1 MQFNNHTEKNS
12 VANNQNQT
20 CPKCKFDNHAVAIYC
35 EICFYPLNLS
45 TPFPNSS
52 QVEALAP
59 AESKSSNF
67 LSFQKELQK
76 PSVISGLA
84 ILGLAIALWIN
95 YFIARRPTYV
105 SSPTGESLALYNSM
119 SQVRNVPPGLF
130 SYGGALYFASLV
142 AHGIN
147 DAMIQNHPGFD
158 LRYTK
163 PIDRDQSYSNGIK
176 MLLDGEL
183 SFAFNARPLT
193 NKEYSQ
199 GNLRN
204 ISLQQIP
211 IAIDGVVFFGN
222 NNLSVENLSLDLVKD
237 IFEGKITNWQQ
248 LGGEDLPIIPVLLTP
263 EDLTI
268 LGLENSASVPQTTQ
282 YISNYTLAIRKVI
295 ATPGAISFASAS
307 LIQDQQAIK
316 IFNLAE
322 ENSTNYI
329 KPMIKGMPNLELF
342 KNGSYPLTR
351 RLFVVIRRDGTPD
364 YLAGKAYI
372 QMLLSTEGQEIVKE
386 SGFVPLY
393 TE

>member
-1 MQFNNHTEKNS
+1 MHFDNRSEKAS
-12 VANNQNQT
+12 TARNQNT
-20 CPKCKFDNHAVAIYC
+20 CPKCKFENHTAAIYC

-52 QVEALAP
+52 RVEAPTP

-67 LSFQKELQK
+67 LKELQK

-84 ILGLAIALWIN
+84 VLGLAIALWIN
-95 YFIARRPTYV
+95 YFIDRRPTYL
-105 SSPTGESLALYNSM
+105 SSPTGENLALYNSM
-119 SQVRNVPPGLF
+119 SQVKNVPQGLF

-147 DAMIQNHPGFD
+147 DAMTQNHPGFD

-163 PIDRDQSYSNGIK
+163 PIDHDRSYSNGIK

-183 SFAFNARPLT
+183 SFAFNGRPLT
-193 NKEYSQ
+193 NEEYSQ
-199 GNLRN
+199 ANLRN
-204 ISLQQIP
+204 ISIQQIP

-222 NNLSVENLSLDLVKD
+222 NNLSIENLSLDRVKD
-237 IFEGKITNWQQ
+237 IFTGKITNWQQ

-263 EDLTI
+263 ENI
-268 LGLENSASVPQTTQ
+268 EIFGLENTNNIPKTTQ
-282 YISNYTLAIRKVI
+282 YVSNYTLALRKVI

-307 LIQDQQAIK
+307 LVQNQQMIQV
-316 IFNLAE
+316 FGLAE
-322 ENSTNYI
+322 QNSANYVNPI
-329 KPMIKGMPNLELF
+329 AANKPNLKLF

-351 RLFVVIRRDGTPD
+351 RLFLVIRRDGTPD
-364 YLAGKAYI
+364 HLAGKAYI
-372 QMLLSTEGQEIVKE
+372 QMLLSAEGQEIVKE

-393 TE
+393 GK

>member
-1 MQFNNHTEKNS
+1 MQFNDRTEKNS

-84 ILGLAIALWIN
+84 VLGLAIALWIN

-105 SSPTGESLALYNSM
+105 SSPTEESLALYNSM

-147 DAMIQNHPGFD
+147 DAMMQNHPGFD

-163 PIDRDQSYSNGIK
+163 SIDRDQSYSNGIK

-307 LIQDQQAIK
+307 LIQDRAIK

-329 KPMIKGMPNLELF
+329 QPMVRGVPNLELF

-372 QMLLSTEGQEIVKE
+372 QMLLSAEGQEIVKE

-393 TE
+393 GN

>member
-1 MQFNNHTEKNS
+1 MQLNNPTENNP
-12 VANNQNQT
+12 VASNQT
-20 CPKCKFDNHAVAIYC
+20 HICPKCKFENHTVAIYC
-35 EICFYPLNLS
+35 EICFYPLYASTDSLS
-45 TPFPNSS
+45 SAGQTEPKP
-52 QVEALAP
+52 QVA
-59 AESKSSNF
+59 SKSSI
-67 LSFQKELQK
+67 LKELRK

-84 ILGLAIALWIN
+84 VLSLAIALWIN
-95 YFIARRPTYV
+95 YFVARRPTYL
-105 SSPTGESLALYNSM
+105 SSPRDSLALYNSM
-119 SQVRNVPPGLF
+119 SQVKNVPQGLF

-147 DAMIQNHPGFD
+147 DAMMQNHPGFD

-183 SFAFNARPLT
+183 SFAFNGRPLT
-193 NKEYSQ
+193 NAEYSQ
-199 GNLRN
+199 ANLQN
-204 ISLQQIP
+204 ISLQQVP

-222 NNLSVENLSLDLVKD
+222 NQISVENLSLDRVRD

-248 LGGEDLPIIPVLLTP
+248 LGGENLPIIPVLLAP
-263 EDLTI
+263 EDLEI
-268 LGLENSASVPQTTQ
+268 LRLENTANVPQTTQ
-282 YISNYTLAIRKVI
+282 YVSNYTLALRKAI

-307 LIQDQQAIK
+307 LVQNQQMIK
-316 IFNLAE
+316 IFNLAG
-322 ENSTNYI
+322 ENSTDYI
-329 KPMIKGMPNLELF
+329 APIIRGESNLEVF

-351 RLFVVIRRDGTPD
+351 RLFVVIRQDETPD

-393 TE
+393 AK